1 MSTKLSFILVLFV
14 CVLQLLLGFRVL
26 GMSSTSSSS
35 RPLLNSNAQ
44 LPADTSTTVAAAGSS
59 STHDDVLAGAADP
72 KLLPPAAAAA
82 GGSSLQI
89 EAAGA
94 GYSEAVVVVAVAA
107 AGEASSSSSSS
118 SAAAAARSS
127 NVSPAAAHINPSVLV
142 IVVIL
147 SVVFILSGFLH
158 LLARCLGSR
167 SFSSSSWVRA
177 DHDPPYQQRS
187 HQLQLVSALHG
198 QLQQLFHLHDAG
210 VEQAF
215 IDTLPVFAY
224 ASIHGL
230 KDGADCAVCLN
241 EFGEEDRLRLLP
253 KCKHAFHTLCI
264 DTWLLSNST
273 CPLCRRSLLPDP
285 IIAGSAPLLL
295 EPQAGSLSLCTHE
308 QQLIITGAAAA
319 VASSFAE
326 QSTLRAAAAAAPAL
340 SFRSRGS
347 SLRHDS
353 SCCRIREEA
362 EDDHHESCEI
372 QVLESPSPCIVP
384 TVRVTDY
391 YGIPTVL
398 KVELGK
404 VKMDSRSKAAAAA
417 VRHALAAAS
426 RPPSTRNSSNVVLQ
440 RAGAAAG
447 RSYSMGSYEYVV
459 DPSNLELMIAPT
471 PFPGR
476 PQNWAPSRPTHRSAL
491 SDSIPELASASGTP
505 AKDDLFWASR
515 GLYTPHT
522 LSRVRELLSP
532 SPGRNSS
539 RRSTGF
545 FSPVAAAHAPGF
557 FNMEKIV
564 AELEEEVQ
572 SEEEACSSSSSSYS
586 SQLYET
592 QTPTASYNSDA
603 YLEAVHSG
611 RSLQQYLDDQLL
623 REAAAASG
631 SLYFEA
637 EADDDDDEESQSEGW
652 SDPLPDEDED
662 LDEALSAV
670 AGGGGTT
677 TTVIAAAPS
686 DLISQ
691 THESRVQSFRA
702 RFQAALRAQLP
713 CATETAAHGT
723 KVMPEVVPKLA
734 ADEHNKDHDNNAD
747 LATRSS
753 SLSRLPDQAKRTSVT
768 FYRRRSLSETSAGMD
783 HVQSGCNSHHQQ
795 QMQCSW
801 IDIAVGQI
809 TAAAAAA
816 GTCHHDHD
824 RLQLLKVPL
833 SCNMQ
838 QVDESAAIM
847 SSTAGVPASSSCK
860 SKRYTLQ
867 WLMGRNSRLVY
878 SAATPSPPP
887 PQLQASSGI
896 HACNSK

>member
-1 MSTKLSFILVLFV
+1 
-14 CVLQLLLGFRVL
+14 
-26 GMSSTSSSS
+26 
-35 RPLLNSNAQ
+35 
-44 LPADTSTTVAAAGSS
+44 
-59 STHDDVLAGAADP
+59 
-72 KLLPPAAAAA
+72 
-82 GGSSLQI
+82 
-89 EAAGA
+89 
-94 GYSEAVVVVAVAA
+94 
-107 AGEASSSSSSS
+107 
-118 SAAAAARSS
+118 
-127 NVSPAAAHINPSVLV
+127 
-142 IVVIL
+142 
-147 SVVFILSGFLH
+147 
-158 LLARCLGSR
+158 
-167 SFSSSSWVRA
+167 
-177 DHDPPYQQRS
+177 
-187 HQLQLVSALHG
+187 
-198 QLQQLFHLHDAG
+198 
-210 VEQAF
+210 
-215 IDTLPVFAY
+215 
-224 ASIHGL
+224 
-230 KDGADCAVCLN
+230 
-241 EFGEEDRLRLLP
+241 
-253 KCKHAFHTLCI
+253 
-264 DTWLLSNST
+264 
-273 CPLCRRSLLPDP
+273 
-285 IIAGSAPLLL
+285 
-295 EPQAGSLSLCTHE
+295 
-308 QQLIITGAAAA
+308 
-319 VASSFAE
+319 
-326 QSTLRAAAAAAPAL
+326 
-340 SFRSRGS
+340 
-347 SLRHDS
+347 
-353 SCCRIREEA
+353 
-362 EDDHHESCEI
+362 
-372 QVLESPSPCIVP
+372 
-384 TVRVTDY
+384 
-391 YGIPTVL
+391 
-398 KVELGK
+398 
-404 VKMDSRSKAAAAA
+404 
-417 VRHALAAAS
+417 
-426 RPPSTRNSSNVVLQ
+426 
-440 RAGAAAG
+440 
-447 RSYSMGSYEYVV
+447 
-459 DPSNLELMIAPT
+459 
-471 PFPGR
+471 
-476 PQNWAPSRPTHRSAL
+476 
-491 SDSIPELASASGTP
+491 
-505 AKDDLFWASR
+505 
-515 GLYTPHT
+515 
-522 LSRVRELLSP
+522 
-532 SPGRNSS
+532 
-539 RRSTGF
+539 
-545 FSPVAAAHAPGF
+545 
-557 FNMEKIV
+557 MEKIV

>member
-1 MSTKLSFILVLFV
+1 
-14 CVLQLLLGFRVL
+14 
-26 GMSSTSSSS
+26 
-35 RPLLNSNAQ
+35 
-44 LPADTSTTVAAAGSS
+44 
-59 STHDDVLAGAADP
+59 
-72 KLLPPAAAAA
+72 
-82 GGSSLQI
+82 
-89 EAAGA
+89 
-94 GYSEAVVVVAVAA
+94 
-107 AGEASSSSSSS
+107 
-118 SAAAAARSS
+118 
-127 NVSPAAAHINPSVLV
+127 
-142 IVVIL
+142 
-147 SVVFILSGFLH
+147 
-158 LLARCLGSR
+158 
-167 SFSSSSWVRA
+167 
-177 DHDPPYQQRS
+177 
-187 HQLQLVSALHG
+187 
-198 QLQQLFHLHDAG
+198 
-210 VEQAF
+210 
-215 IDTLPVFAY
+215 
-224 ASIHGL
+224 
-230 KDGADCAVCLN
+230 
-241 EFGEEDRLRLLP
+241 
-253 KCKHAFHTLCI
+253 
-264 DTWLLSNST
+264 
-273 CPLCRRSLLPDP
+273 
-285 IIAGSAPLLL
+285 
-295 EPQAGSLSLCTHE
+295 
-308 QQLIITGAAAA
+308 
-319 VASSFAE
+319 
-326 QSTLRAAAAAAPAL
+326 
-340 SFRSRGS
+340 
-347 SLRHDS
+347 
-353 SCCRIREEA
+353 
-362 EDDHHESCEI
+362 
-372 QVLESPSPCIVP
+372 
-384 TVRVTDY
+384 VTDY
-391 YGIPTVL
+391 YGIPTIL

-417 VRHALAAAS
+417 RHAHVAAS
-426 RPPSTRNSSNVVLQ
+426 PPPSTRSSSSSNLVLQ

-545 FSPVAAAHAPGF
+545 FSPVAAAHATEF

-564 AELEEEVQ
+564 AELEEEVR
-572 SEEEACSSSSSSYS
+572 SEEEEACSRSSSSYS

-592 QTPTASYNSDA
+592 QTTTASYNSDA

-623 REAAAASG
+623 GEAAAASG

-637 EADDDDDEESQSEGW
+637 EAGDDDDDDDESQSEGW
-652 SDPLPDEDED
+652 SDPLPDEDEE

-670 AGGGGTT
+670 AGGGVTT

-686 DLISQ
+686 DIISQ
-691 THESRVQSFRA
+691 THVFRGLSFRA

-713 CATETAAHGT
+713 CATEAHGT

-734 ADEHNKDHDNNAD
+734 ADQHNKDHNNNNNAD

-783 HVQSGCNSHHQQ
+783 HVQSGCNSHDQQ
-795 QMQCSW
+795 QMQYPW
-801 IDIAVGQI
+801 INIAVGQI

-816 GTCHHDHD
+816 GTGHHDQD
-824 RLQLLKVPL
+824 RLQLLQVPFSFNL
-833 SCNMQ
+833 Q

-847 SSTAGVPASSSCK
+847 SSSAAVPASSSCK

-867 WLMGRNSRLVY
+867 WLMGRNRRVVY
-878 SAATPSPPP
+878 SAATPPPPPLP
-887 PQLQASSGI
+887 PQLQPSSGI